1 MIYCNNLENIPS
13 DICMKVQAD
22 SSLEPPLEKG
32 PSQKGNSDE
41 SRQVMILL
49 TNLGLTLSCS
59 FRLALE
65 GKTGK
70 EINESSTFEFLQKF
84 SATPFNLSDVEANT
98 SGH

>member
-1 MIYCNNLENIPS
+1 MYEGSGWQFNHQWKK
-13 DICMKVQAD
+13 D
-22 SSLEPPLEKG
+22 PLKKG
-32 PSQKGNSDE
+32 TSDE

-49 TNLGLTLSCS
+49 TNLGLTLLCS

-65 GKTGK
+65 GKARK

-84 SATPFNLSDVEANT
+84 SATLFTLSDVEANT